1 MRRVAITGLGAIT
14 PLGNSVEALISGLE
28 RGACAT
34 EYIPEWK
41 KYKGLRCLVGT
52 SVQMQDEK
60 LIPRQNRRSMGR
72 LSIFAVQAAQQALR
86 DAGISKEELSSGRL
100 GCVIGS
106 TMGSAESIAEAF
118 ETILPDNDLAKLPS
132 TKFFQCIS
140 HTAAMN
146 VAQYL
151 GIIGVVMATNAA
163 CASALQAIGAGYNL
177 IRMGEQDII
186 VCGGSEGLHATVV
199 GSFDVLF
206 ATSTNYNQAPKNT
219 PRPFDARRDGLV
231 CGEGSG
237 IVVLEDY
244 EKALKRKAKIYAE
257 IIGYSTRGN
266 GSHISE
272 SSREAIV
279 LCVKEALQR
288 AAVSPQDV
296 DYINAHA
303 TATIQGDKEEA
314 AAIRQIFG
322 DTVAVSSL
330 KGNIGHT
337 LGASGAIELIASL
350 IMMEKGVIYPTLN
363 LEEPDK
369 DCQGIKHVTKPLNQ
383 KINILLKNC
392 FAFGGI
398 NAALVCKKIHPI
410 LSDESV
416 SFTKEDSL

>member
-14 PLGNSVEALISGLE
+14 PLGNSVDAFISGIE
-28 RGACAT
+28 RGQNAT
-34 EYIPEWK
+34 QYMPEWQ
-41 KYKGLRCLVGT
+41 KYKGLHCLVAAPA
-52 SVQMQDEK
+52 QIKDEK

-86 DAGISKEELSSGRL
+86 DAEISREELSSGRL

-118 ETILPDNDLAKLPS
+118 ETILPDNDLAKLTS
-132 TKFFQCIS
+132 TKFFQCVS

-177 IRMGEQDII
+177 IRLGEQDIML
-186 VCGGSEGLHATVV
+186 CGGAEGLHPTVV

-206 ATSTNYNQAPKNT
+206 AASSSYNQTPKKT
-219 PRPFDARRDGLV
+219 PRPFDAKRDGLV

-244 EKALKRKAKIYAE
+244 ERAKKRKAKIYAE
-257 IIGYSTRGN
+257 IIGYSTHGN
-266 GSHISE
+266 GSHVSE

-279 LCVKEALQR
+279 FCVEEALQR

-296 DYINAHA
+296 GYINAHA

-337 LGASGAIELIASL
+337 LGASGSIELIASL
-350 IMMEKGVIYPTLN
+350 MMMEKGVIYPTLN

-369 DCQGIKHVTKPLNQ
+369 DCQGIKHIMKPLN
-383 KINILLKNC
+383 KEINILLKNC

-398 NAALVCKKIHPI
+398 NAALVCKK
-410 LSDESV
+410 
-416 SFTKEDSL
+416 